1 MTANTPNPPLQSN
14 EAIAEAIAQALI
26 EGFDRHYTLFRAAST
41 RAKQRFE
48 QARWHEV
55 QDAVSERIRYYED
68 RVRECVDRLNG
79 DFAAAT
85 LDDAVW
91 QRAKLLFI
99 GKLIDHR
106 QPELAETFFNS
117 VTTKI
122 LHHNYFR
129 NDFIFVRPA
138 ISTEFIESDPPAYR
152 CYYPRSEGGMRACV
166 RQLLCDVGW
175 TLPFED
181 LDRDVERVMQVARE
195 HVGGEW
201 PTVEAN
207 CQIQVL
213 NSPFY
218 RNKGAYLIGRMVNG
232 HQDWAWALPILHGES
247 GDLVVDAII
256 LEPWRIGVLFSLSR
270 AYFMADME
278 VPSACIQYL
287 RQIMPNKPRSELYT
301 MLGLAKQG
309 KTMFYRD
316 LLFHLRHSDDRFV
329 EAPGI
334 RGLVMHVFMLPSYP
348 YVFKIIK
355 DRFGSSKEIT
365 REGVKAKFAMV
376 KNIDRVGRM
385 ADTLEF
391 SELALP
397 KARFSDELLA
407 QLFDVAASIVHDEGD
422 NIIIDHCYIERRM
435 TPLNLYLETASDEA
449 IDEAVREYGNAIR
462 EMARANIFPGDMLWK
477 NFGVTRYRR
486 VVFYDYDEIE
496 YLTDCNFRRIP
507 PAPNEEMEMSGEPWY
522 SVARNDVFP
531 EEWGTFLLGQPK
543 IRKAFLKY
551 HRDLLDVD
559 FWQKTQAAIR
569 DRQLEDFFPYPLNLR
584 FCNRGFAADSVDT
597 RPQCAP

>member
-1 MTANTPNPPLQSN
+1 MERRILNIAQPNK
-14 EAIAEAIAQALI
+14 EAVAESIAEALI
-26 EGFDRHYTLFRAAST
+26 EGFDRHYSLFREASA

-68 RVRECVDRLNG
+68 RVRECVTRLTEE
-79 DFAAAT
+79 FAAAT
-85 LDDAVW
+85 LDDTVW

-99 GKLIDHR
+99 GKLIDHK

-122 LHHNYFR
+122 LHHTYFR

-138 ISTEFIESDPPAYR
+138 ISTEFIESDPPTYR
-152 CYYPRSEGGMRACV
+152 CYYPRSGGGMRACI
-166 RQLLCDVGW
+166 RQMLLDEAW
-175 TLPFED
+175 TRPFED
-181 LDRDVERVMQVARE
+181 LDRDVDHIMQVALAQI
-195 HVGGEW
+195 GGEW
-201 PTVEAN
+201 PAVEAN

-218 RNKGAYLIGRMVNG
+218 RNKGAYLIGRMFNG
-232 HQDWAWALPILHGES
+232 HKEWSWAMPIIHGPA
-247 GDLVVDAII
+247 GGLMVDAII
-256 LEPWRIGVLFSLSR
+256 LEAWRISVLFSLSR
-270 AYFMADME
+270 AYFMVDME
-278 VPSACIQYL
+278 VPSAYIQFL
-287 RQIMPNKPRSELYT
+287 RRIMPNKPRSELYT

-316 LLFHLRHSDDRFV
+316 LLFHLNHSDDQFV

-355 DRFGSSKEIT
+355 DRFGSSKDIT
-365 REGVKAKFAMV
+365 REGVKAKFMMV

-391 SELALP
+391 TELALP
-397 KARFSDELLA
+397 RARFSDELMA
-407 QLFDVAASIVHDEGD
+407 QLFDVAPSIVHEEGD
-422 NIIIDHCYIERRM
+422 NLIVDHCYIERRM
-435 TPLNLYLETASDEA
+435 TPLNLYLENASEEQ

-507 PAPNEEMEMSGEPWY
+507 PAPNEEAEMSGEPWY

-559 FWQKTQAAIR
+559 FWQKTQEIIR
-569 DRQLEDFFPYPLNLR
+569 RRELEDFFPYPQDVR
-584 FCNRGFAADSVDT
+584 FCNRHFATPA
-597 RPQCAP
+597 A

>member
-1 MTANTPNPPLQSN
+1 MTRRMLTVPQLNR
-14 EAIAEAIAQALI
+14 EAVAEGIAQALI
-26 EGFDRHYTLFRAAST
+26 EGFDRHYMLFREASAM
-41 RAKQRFE
+41 AKQRFE
-48 QARWHEV
+48 DARWHEV
-55 QDAVSERIRYYED
+55 QEAVSERIRYYEE
-68 RVRECVDRLNG
+68 RVRECVDRLHG
-79 DFAAAT
+79 EFAAGA
-85 LDDAVW
+85 LDDTVW

-99 GKLIDHR
+99 GKLIDHK

-122 LHHNYFR
+122 LHHTYFR

-152 CYYPRSEGGMRACV
+152 CYYPRSGGGMRACI
-166 RQLLCDVGW
+166 RQMLLDEEW
-175 TLPFED
+175 RRPFED
-181 LDRDVERVMQVARE
+181 LDRDVDHVMRAALER
-195 HVGGEW
+195 VGGEW
-201 PTVEAN
+201 PAIEAN

-232 HQDWAWALPILHGES
+232 HQEWSWAMPIIHNAS
-247 GDLVVDAII
+247 GGLVVDAII
-256 LEPWRIGVLFSLSR
+256 LEAWRISLLFSLSR
-270 AYFMADME
+270 AYFMVNMQ
-278 VPSACIQYL
+278 VPSAYIQFL
-287 RQIMPNKPRSELYT
+287 RRIMPNKPRSELYT

-316 LLFHLRHSDDRFV
+316 LLFHLNHSDDQFV

-355 DRFGSSKEIT
+355 DRFGSSKDIT
-365 REGVKAKFAMV
+365 REEVKAKFQMV

-391 SELALP
+391 TELALP
-397 KARFSDELLA
+397 RTRFSEALLA
-407 QLFDVAASIVHDEGD
+407 QLFEVAPSIVHPGGD

-435 TPLNLYLETASDEA
+435 TPLNLYLEDASDEEV
-449 IDEAVREYGNAIR
+449 DEAVREYGNAIR

-559 FWQKTQAAIR
+559 FWQTTQEIIR
-569 DRQLEDFFPYPLNLR
+569 RRELEDFFPYPQDLR
-584 FCNRGFAADSVDT
+584 FCHRASA
-597 RPQCAP
+597 

>member
-1 MTANTPNPPLQSN
+1 MNRSPTTIPQQSN
-14 EAIAEAIAQALI
+14 DAVAEAIAEALI
-26 EGFDRHYTLFRAAST
+26 EGFDRHYSLFREASA

-48 QARWHEV
+48 EARWHEV

-68 RVRECVDRLNG
+68 RVRECVTRLTD
-79 DFAAAT
+79 DFAAAR
-85 LDDAVW
+85 LDDVAW

-99 GKLIDHR
+99 GKLIDHK

-122 LHHNYFR
+122 LHHTYFR

-152 CYYPRSEGGMRACV
+152 CYYPRSDGGMRACI
-166 RQLLCDVGW
+166 RQMLLDEEW
-175 TLPFED
+175 TRPFED
-181 LDRDVERVMQVARE
+181 LDRDVDRIMQVALE
-195 HVGGEW
+195 HAGGEW
-201 PTVEAN
+201 PVVEAN

-218 RNKGAYLIGRMVNG
+218 RNKGAYLIGRMFNG
-232 HQDWAWALPILHGES
+232 HKEWSWAMPIIHGAS
-247 GDLVVDAII
+247 GGLVVDAII
-256 LEPWRIGVLFSLSR
+256 LEPWRISVLFSLSR
-270 AYFMADME
+270 AYFMVNME
-278 VPSACIQYL
+278 VPSAYIQFL
-287 RQIMPNKPRSELYT
+287 RRIMPNKPRSELYT

-316 LLFHLRHSDDRFV
+316 LLFHLNHSDDQFV

-355 DRFGSSKEIT
+355 DRFGSSKDIT
-365 REGVKAKFAMV
+365 REGVKAKFMMV

-391 SELALP
+391 TELALP
-397 KARFSDELLA
+397 RARFSDELLA
-407 QLFDVAASIVHDEGD
+407 QLFDVAPSIVHEEGD
-422 NIIIDHCYIERRM
+422 NIIVDHCYIERRM
-435 TPLNLYLETASDEA
+435 TPLNLYLEGASEEQTE
-449 IDEAVREYGNAIR
+449 EAVREYGNAIR

-559 FWQKTQAAIR
+559 FWQKTQETIR
-569 DRQLEDFFPYPLNLR
+569 RRELEDFFPYPQDLR
-584 FCNRGFAADSVDT
+584 FCNRNFMPLA
-597 RPQCAP
+597 

>member
-1 MTANTPNPPLQSN
+1 MNRSPVPVNTASA
-14 EAIAEAIAQALI
+14 EATAEAIAQALI
-26 EGFDRHYTLFRAAST
+26 EGFDRHYSLFREASA

-48 QARWHEV
+48 EARWHEV

-68 RVRECVDRLNG
+68 RVSECVERLNG
-79 DFAAAT
+79 EFAAAT
-85 LDDAVW
+85 LDDQVW

-99 GKLIDHR
+99 GKLIDHK

-122 LHHNYFR
+122 LHHTYFR

-152 CYYPRSEGGMRACV
+152 CYYPRSGGGMRACI
-166 RQLLCDVGW
+166 RQMLLDEEW
-175 TLPFED
+175 TRPFED
-181 LDRDVERVMQVARE
+181 LERDVDRIMQVALE

-218 RNKGAYLIGRMVNG
+218 RNKGAYLIGRMFNG
-232 HQDWAWALPILHGES
+232 HQEWSWAMPIIHGAS
-247 GDLVVDAII
+247 GGLVVDAII
-256 LEPWRIGVLFSLSR
+256 LEPWRISVLFSLSR
-270 AYFMADME
+270 AYFMVDME
-278 VPSACIQYL
+278 GPSAYIQFL
-287 RQIMPNKPRSELYT
+287 RRIMPNKPRSELYT

-316 LLFHLRHSDDRFV
+316 LLFHLNHSDDQFV

-355 DRFGSSKEIT
+355 DRFGSSKDIT
-365 REGVKAKFAMV
+365 REGVKGKFKMV

-397 KARFSDELLA
+397 RARFSDELLA
-407 QLFDVAASIVHDEGD
+407 QLFEVAPSIVHEEGD
-422 NIIIDHCYIERRM
+422 NIIVAHCYIERRM
-435 TPLNLYLETASDEA
+435 TPLNLYLEGAGDEQ
-449 IDEAVREYGNAIR
+449 IEEAVREYGNAIR

-559 FWQKTQAAIR
+559 FWQQTQEIIR
-569 DRQLEDFFPYPLNLR
+569 RRELEDFFPYPQDLR
-584 FCNRGFAADSVDT
+584 FCNRNFLPLA
-597 RPQCAP
+597 

>member
-1 MTANTPNPPLQSN
+1 MDRSPNSAETTA
-14 EAIAEAIAQALI
+14 EGIAQALI
-26 EGFDRHYTLFRAAST
+26 DGFDHHYAVFRAAT
-41 RAKQRFE
+41 ARAKQRFE
-48 QARWHEV
+48 EARWHEV
-55 QDAVSERIRYYED
+55 QDAVSERIQYYEE
-68 RVRECVDRLNG
+68 RVRECVTRLLEE
-79 DFAAAT
+79 FAADT

-99 GKLIDHR
+99 GKLIDHK

-122 LHHNYFR
+122 LHHTYFR

-152 CYYPRSEGGMRACV
+152 CYYPRSEGGMRNCV
-166 RQLLCDVGW
+166 RQMLLDEAW
-175 TLPFED
+175 ARPFEN
-181 LDRDVERVMQVARE
+181 LDRDIDRIMQVALER
-195 HVGGEW
+195 VGGSW
-201 PTVEAN
+201 PAIEAN

-218 RNKGAYLIGRMVNG
+218 RNKGAYLIGRMFNG
-232 HQDWAWALPILHGES
+232 HQEWSWAMPIIHAPS
-247 GDLVVDAII
+247 GGLIVDAII
-256 LEPWRIGVLFSLSR
+256 LEPWRISVLFSLSR
-270 AYFMADME
+270 AYFMVDME
-278 VPSACIQYL
+278 VPSATIQFL
-287 RQIMPNKPRSELYT
+287 RRIMPNKPRSELYT

-316 LLFHLRHSDDRFV
+316 LLFHLNHSDDQFV

-348 YVFKIIK
+348 FVFKIIK
-355 DRFGSSKEIT
+355 DRFGSSKDIT
-365 REGVKAKFAMV
+365 RDGVKAKFQMV

-391 SELALP
+391 TELALP
-397 KARFSDELLA
+397 RARFSEELLT
-407 QLFDVAASIVHDEGD
+407 QLFELAPSIVHAEGD

-435 TPLNLYLETASDEA
+435 TPLNLYLERATDEQ
-449 IDEAVREYGNAIR
+449 IEEAVQEYGNAIR

-531 EEWGTFLLGQPK
+531 EEWATFLLGQPK

-551 HRDLLDVD
+551 HRDLLDVQ
-559 FWQKTQAAIR
+559 FWQDTQEVIR
-569 DRQLEDFFPYPLNLR
+569 RRELEDFFPYPQDLR
-584 FCNRGFAADSVDT
+584 FCRRFEALSTASD
-597 RPQCAP
+597 AP

>member
-1 MTANTPNPPLQSN
+1 MNRSPPRIDPTA
-14 EAIAEAIAQALI
+14 AEATAEGIAQALI
-26 EGFDRHYTLFRAAST
+26 EGFDRHYRLFRVASA

-48 QARWHEV
+48 EARWHEV

-79 DFAAAT
+79 EFAAAT

-99 GKLIDHR
+99 GKLIDHK

-122 LHHNYFR
+122 LHHTYFR

-152 CYYPRSEGGMRACV
+152 CYYPRSAGGMRACI
-166 RQLLCDVGW
+166 RQMLLDEEW
-175 TLPFED
+175 TRPFED
-181 LDRDVERVMQVARE
+181 LDRDVDRIMQVTLE
-195 HVGGEW
+195 HIGGEW
-201 PTVEAN
+201 PVVEAN

-218 RNKGAYLIGRMVNG
+218 RNKGAYLIGRSFNG
-232 HQDWAWALPILHGES
+232 HKEWSWAMPILHSAS
-247 GDLVVDAII
+247 GGLVVDAII
-256 LEPWRIGVLFSLSR
+256 LEPWRISLLFSLSR
-270 AYFMADME
+270 AYFMVDTE
-278 VPSACIQYL
+278 VPSACIQFL
-287 RQIMPNKPRSELYT
+287 RRIMPNKPRSELYT

-316 LLFHLRHSDDRFV
+316 LLFHLNHSDDQFV

-355 DRFGSSKEIT
+355 DRFGSSKDIT
-365 REGVKAKFAMV
+365 REGVKAKFKMV

-397 KARFSDELLA
+397 RARFSDELLA
-407 QLFDVAASIVHDEGD
+407 QLFEVAPSIVHEEGD
-422 NIIIDHCYIERRM
+422 NLIVDHCYIERRM
-435 TPLNLYLETASDEA
+435 TPLNLYLESANDEQ
-449 IDEAVREYGNAIR
+449 IEEAVREYGNAIR

-522 SVARNDVFP
+522 AVARNDVFP

-551 HRDLLDVD
+551 HRDLLDVT
-559 FWQKTQAAIR
+559 FWQDMQAVIR
-569 DRQLEDFFPYPLNLR
+569 RRELEDFFPYPQDLR
-584 FCNRGFAADSVDT
+584 FRNRHFLPRASA
-597 RPQCAP
+597 

>member
-1 MTANTPNPPLQSN
+1 MERRLLSIPQPANESV
-14 EAIAEAIAQALI
+14 AEGIAQALI
-26 EGFDRHYTLFRAAST
+26 EGFDRHYGLFREASA

-48 QARWHEV
+48 EARWHEV

-68 RVRECVDRLNG
+68 RVRECVARLTNE
-79 DFAAAT
+79 FAAET

-99 GKLIDHR
+99 GKLIDHK

-122 LHHNYFR
+122 LHHTYFR

-152 CYYPRSEGGMRACV
+152 CYYPRSGGGMRACI
-166 RQLLCDVGW
+166 RQMLLDEQW
-175 TLPFED
+175 TRPFEA
-181 LDRDVERVMQVARE
+181 LDRDVDRIAEAALA
-195 HVGGEW
+195 HIGGEW
-201 PTVEAN
+201 PAVEAN

-232 HQDWAWALPILHGES
+232 HQEWSWAMPIIHGNS
-247 GDLVVDAII
+247 GGLLVDAII
-256 LEPWRIGVLFSLSR
+256 LEAWRISVLFSLSR
-270 AYFMADME
+270 AYFMVDLE
-278 VPSACIQYL
+278 VPSACIQFL
-287 RQIMPNKPRSELYT
+287 RRIMPNKPRSELYT

-316 LLFHLRHSDDRFV
+316 LLLHLNHSDDQFV

-348 YVFKIIK
+348 FVFKIIK
-355 DRFGSSKEIT
+355 DRFGSSKDIT
-365 REGVKAKFAMV
+365 REGVKAKFQMV

-391 SELALP
+391 TELALP
-397 KARFSDELLA
+397 RARFSDELLA
-407 QLFDVAASIVHDEGD
+407 QLFDVAASIVHEEGD

-435 TPLNLYLETASDEA
+435 TPLNLYLEGASEEQT
-449 IDEAVREYGNAIR
+449 DEAVREYGNAIR

-507 PAPNEEMEMSGEPWY
+507 PAPNEEAEMSGEPWY

-551 HRDLLDVD
+551 HRDLLDVE
-559 FWQKTQAAIR
+559 FWQKTQEIIR
-569 DRQLEDFFPYPLNLR
+569 RRELEDFFPYPQEIR
-584 FCNRGFAADSVDT
+584 FCNRSFAPT
-597 RPQCAP
+597 RQTG

>member
-1 MTANTPNPPLQSN
+1 MNRSPVPVNTASA
-14 EAIAEAIAQALI
+14 EATAEAIAQALI
-26 EGFDRHYTLFRAAST
+26 EGFDRHYSLFREASA

-48 QARWHEV
+48 EARWHEV

-68 RVRECVDRLNG
+68 RVSECVERLNG
-79 DFAAAT
+79 EFAAAT
-85 LDDAVW
+85 LDDQVW

-99 GKLIDHR
+99 GKLIDHK

-122 LHHNYFR
+122 LHHTYFR

-152 CYYPRSEGGMRACV
+152 CYYPRSGGGMRACI
-166 RQLLCDVGW
+166 RQMLLDEEW
-175 TLPFED
+175 TRPFED
-181 LDRDVERVMQVARE
+181 LERDVNRIMQVALE

-218 RNKGAYLIGRMVNG
+218 RNKGAYLIGRMFNG
-232 HQDWAWALPILHGES
+232 HQEWSWAMPIIHGAS
-247 GDLVVDAII
+247 GGLVVDAII
-256 LEPWRIGVLFSLSR
+256 LEPWRISVLFSLSR
-270 AYFMADME
+270 AYFMVDME
-278 VPSACIQYL
+278 VPSAYIQFL
-287 RQIMPNKPRSELYT
+287 RRIMPNKPRSELYT

-316 LLFHLRHSDDRFV
+316 LLFHLNHSDDRFV

-355 DRFGSSKEIT
+355 DRFGSSKDIT
-365 REGVKAKFAMV
+365 REGVKAKFKMV

-397 KARFSDELLA
+397 RARFSDELLA
-407 QLFDVAASIVHDEGD
+407 QLFDVAPSIVHEEGD
-422 NIIIDHCYIERRM
+422 NIIVDHCYIERRM
-435 TPLNLYLETASDEA
+435 TPLNLYLEGASEEQTE
-449 IDEAVREYGNAIR
+449 EAVREYGNAIR

-559 FWQKTQAAIR
+559 FWQKTQEIIR
-569 DRQLEDFFPYPLNLR
+569 RRELEDFFPYPQDLR
-584 FCNRGFAADSVDT
+584 FCNRNFMPLA
-597 RPQCAP
+597 

>member
-1 MTANTPNPPLQSN
+1 MDRNAATASVNT
-14 EAIAEAIAQALI
+14 AEATAEGIAQALI
-26 EGFDRHYTLFRAAST
+26 EGFDRHYSLFREASA

-48 QARWHEV
+48 EARWHEV

-68 RVRECVDRLNG
+68 RVRECVDRLTNN
-79 DFAAAT
+79 FAAAT

-99 GKLIDHR
+99 GKLIDHK

-122 LHHNYFR
+122 LHHTYFR

-152 CYYPRSEGGMRACV
+152 CYYPRSGGGMRACI
-166 RQLLCDVGW
+166 RQMLLDEEW
-175 TLPFED
+175 QRPFED
-181 LDRDVERVMQVARE
+181 LDRDIDRVMQVALE
-195 HVGGEW
+195 HVGGDW

-218 RNKGAYLIGRMVNG
+218 RNKGAYLIGRMFNG
-232 HQDWAWALPILHGES
+232 HQEWSWAMPIIHGASS
-247 GDLVVDAII
+247 GLVVDAII
-256 LEPWRIGVLFSLSR
+256 LEPWRISVLFSLSR
-270 AYFMADME
+270 AYFMVDME
-278 VPSACIQYL
+278 VPSAYIQFL
-287 RQIMPNKPRSELYT
+287 RRIMPNKPRSELYT

-316 LLFHLRHSDDRFV
+316 LLFHLNHSDDQFV

-355 DRFGSSKEIT
+355 DRFGSSKDIT
-365 REGVKAKFAMV
+365 REGVKGKFKMV

-397 KARFSDELLA
+397 RARFSDELLA
-407 QLFDVAASIVHDEGD
+407 QLFDVAPSIVHEEGD
-422 NIIIDHCYIERRM
+422 NIIVDHCYIERRM
-435 TPLNLYLETASDEA
+435 TPLNLYLEGASEA
-449 IDEAVREYGNAIR
+449 ETEEAVREYGNAIR

-507 PAPNEEMEMSGEPWY
+507 PAPNEEMEMSDEPWY

-559 FWQKTQAAIR
+559 FWQKTQEIIR
-569 DRQLEDFFPYPLNLR
+569 RRELEDFFPYPQELR
-584 FCNRGFAADSVDT
+584 FRNRNFQTTAGQQA
-597 RPQCAP
+597 